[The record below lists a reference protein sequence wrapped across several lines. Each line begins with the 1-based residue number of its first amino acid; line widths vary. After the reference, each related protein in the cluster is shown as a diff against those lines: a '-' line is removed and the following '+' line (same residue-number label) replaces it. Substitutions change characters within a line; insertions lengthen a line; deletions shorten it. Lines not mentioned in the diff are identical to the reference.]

1 MYNLGWGSSFLRVD
15 FGGLSGPL
23 DSRVGGPNR
32 IVIKT
37 RDGRK
42 ILALCPRKDIYDTQ
56 LTCYQDTLGNSDKA
70 KKILTCVTYL
80 YVIHV
85 SIFFGTRT
93 EYRSRYNECLS
104 T

>member
-1 MYNLGWGSSFLRVD
+1 MSERSKWVREASRREAMNNLGWGIYD
-15 FGGLSGPL
+15 
-23 DSRVGGPNR
+23 
-32 IVIKT
+32 T
-37 RDGRK
+37 Q
-42 ILALCPRKDIYDTQ
+42 LCPRKDIYDTQ
-56 LTCYQDTLGNSDKA
+56 LTCYQDTLDNSDKA
-70 KKILTCVTYL
+70 KKILTCITYL